1 MHLPW
6 SRHEMETFS
15 ALLAILR
22 GIHRSPVNSPHKGQ
36 GREALMFFFIYGGIN
51 GWVNNAEVCDWRRHR
66 GYYDATVMV
75 SDRWISLTKGY
86 YAGH

>member
-22 GIHRSPVNSPHKGQ
+22 GIHRSAVNSPHKGQ
-36 GREALMFFFIYGGIN
+36 GREALMFFFIYGGTN
-51 GWVNNAEVCDWRRHR
+51 G
-66 GYYDATVMV
+66 
-75 SDRWISLTKGY
+75 
-86 YAGH
+86 